1 MPTPIV
7 VRPASGAACTG
18 RCVGL
23 PPVLPDFRKTG
34 SFRPCRPYPFTASGH
49 TRAAGATIL
58 SPIVIFNSAQVT
70 DMINRRSLLI
80 AGAGAVV
87 TTALVSPATAH
98 KTFTLDPRFLPQSV
112 TASVGYPIGTI
123 VIDTA
128 NRFLFLIE
136 NEGRARR
143 YGIGVGQAGLALS
156 GTAQIGRKAKW
167 PGWRPTANMIRRDP
181 ARYRRFA
188 GGVPGGPGNPLGSRA
203 LYLYRDGRDT
213 LYRIHG
219 TTEPWT
225 IGMAVSNG
233 CVRMVND
240 HVEDL
245 YERVPIGTLVV
256 VQT

>member
-1 MPTPIV
+1 MPRVAESAPGFRTTV
-7 VRPASGAACTG
+7 
-18 RCVGL
+18 
-23 PPVLPDFRKTG
+23 DFRR
-34 SFRPCRPYPFTASGH
+34 SRPCQFTASGNN
-49 TRAAGATIL
+49 RAALA
-58 SPIVIFNSAQVT
+58 SIVLPNNVFNPAQVT

-80 AGAGAVV
+80 AGAGTVA
-87 TTALVSPATAH
+87 TAALVSPAIAH

-112 TASVGYPIGTI
+112 LAPVGYPIGTI
-123 VIDTA
+123 VINTA
-128 NRFLFLIE
+128 NRLLFLIE
-136 NEGRARR
+136 DAGRARR

-156 GTAQIGRKAKW
+156 GIAEIGRKAKW
-167 PGWRPTANMIRRDP
+167 PSWRPTANMIRRDP
-181 ARYRRFA
+181 ARYKRHA

-233 CVRMVND
+233 CVRMVNE

-245 YERVPIGTLVV
+245 YERVPIGTRVV
-256 VQT
+256 VEA

>member
-1 MPTPIV
+1 MADSSP
-7 VRPASGAACTG
+7 
-18 RCVGL
+18 GL
-23 PPVLPDFRKTG
+23 RTAGNFRLC
-34 SFRPCRPYPFTASGH
+34 RPCPFTASGH
-49 TRAAGATIL
+49 KRAAGGSIL
-58 SPIVIFNSAQVT
+58 PPIVIFNSAQVT
-70 DMINRRSLLI
+70 DMINRRSLVI
-80 AGAGAVV
+80 AGAGAVA
-87 TTALVSPATAH
+87 TAALVSPAIAH

-112 TASVGYPIGTI
+112 LAPVGYPIGTI

-136 NEGRARR
+136 DAGRARR

-156 GTAQIGRKAKW
+156 GNAEIGRKAKW
-167 PGWRPTANMIRRDP
+167 PSWRPTANMIRRDP
-181 ARYRRFA
+181 ARYKRHA

-203 LYLYRDGRDT
+203 LYLYREGRDT

-233 CVRMVND
+233 CVRMVNE

-245 YERVPIGTLVV
+245 YERVPIGSRVV
-256 VQT
+256 VEA